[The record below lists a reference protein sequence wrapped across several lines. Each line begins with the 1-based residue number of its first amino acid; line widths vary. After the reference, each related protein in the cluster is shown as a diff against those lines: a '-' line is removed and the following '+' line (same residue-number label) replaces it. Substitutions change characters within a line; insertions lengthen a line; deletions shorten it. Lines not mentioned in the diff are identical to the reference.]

1 MNIRNKKKERF
12 KRFKSQRLDRWNR
25 GAITIAI
32 IAGIVGICNIC
43 FTGFLNYKLN
53 KLNYSPQL
61 VVTNCQITDFK
72 DNRLAT
78 TQYTVT
84 IETKLKNIGNNN
96 AHLLIYSF
104 GVLPTGED
112 YFRTVKDSNKFSSEL
127 KNAGRIYYSDREV
140 FPNQEL
146 DGPTLISGINK
157 DQIITG
163 ISSIGLKELLLP
175 TDSIFTAHFWF
186 AYTNDKKDVYDTY
199 FWYTAKITNDPK
211 NPVKFVS
218 KSYSFQIY
226 NSCESKKLIADF
238 KYSKLL
244 KRSIIPF

>member
-1 MNIRNKKKERF
+1 MVNRKKERF
-12 KRFKSQRLDRWNR
+12 MNFKSKRPDGWYR
-25 GAITIAI
+25 ATTFIAMTASVVSIFSIIYTINL
-32 IAGIVGICNIC
+32 G
-43 FTGFLNYKLN
+43 YKLN
-53 KLNYSPQL
+53 KLDYSPQL

-72 DNRLAT
+72 INRLAT

-96 AHLLIYSF
+96 AHLLIYGC

-112 YFRTVKDSNKFSSEL
+112 YFRTAKDSNKFSSEL
-127 KNAGRIYYSDREV
+127 KNAGRTYYSDREV

-157 DQIITG
+157 YQIITG
-163 ISSIGLKELLLP
+163 ISSIDLKEWLLP

-218 KSYSFQIY
+218 KSYSFHLY
-226 NSCESKKLIADF
+226 NSYESKKLVADL